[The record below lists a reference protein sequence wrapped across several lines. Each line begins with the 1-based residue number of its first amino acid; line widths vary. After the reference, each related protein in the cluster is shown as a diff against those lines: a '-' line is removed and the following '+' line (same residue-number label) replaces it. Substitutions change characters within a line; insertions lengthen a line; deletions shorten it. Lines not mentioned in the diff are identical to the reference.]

1 MAISKT
7 QFYCQSCG
15 FQSPKWLGKC
25 PSCGSWNSFVE
36 EVVQKKKAG
45 GSSSWVNSEKM
56 RAPKPVRIGDVEQKD
71 QMRLNSGDDEL
82 NRILGG
88 GIVPGSLIL
97 LGGEPGIGKSTLM
110 LQLAVRSMN
119 MKVLYVSGEESEQQI
134 RMRAGR
140 IGIRNEDCFILAETQ
155 MQRIFQH
162 INEVQPEL
170 LVIDSIQTL
179 QTESIESSP
188 GSVSQI
194 RECTAELLRFAKE
207 SNTPVFLIGHITKDG
222 HIAGPKILEHMVDV
236 VLQFEG
242 DRHHLYR
249 IVRSAK
255 NRFGSTAELGI
266 YEMVGEG
273 LKEVNNPSQVLLSQL
288 DEPFS
293 GIAISVTMEGAR
305 PMLIETQ
312 ALVSTAVYGTP
323 QRSGTGFDLRRLNM
337 LLAVIEKR
345 CGFKLGQKDVF
356 LNVTGGIRT
365 EDPAVDLGVICAIL
379 SSDLDM
385 PIPAKTCFAG
395 EVGLSGEIRPVSR
408 IEQRIAEA
416 DRMGF
421 SQILVSEYNAKG
433 LKAGKQGIKVITVKK
448 IEEAF
453 RVLYGQAN

>member
-1 MAISKT
+1 MAKT
-7 QFYCQSCG
+7 KTNFFCQSCG

-25 PSCGSWNSFVE
+25 PACASWNSFTE
-36 EVVQKKKAG
+36 EVIHKESNRKTWTTGNKPAKAPQPVKI
-45 GSSSWVNSEKM
+45 SDIEQH
-56 RAPKPVRIGDVEQKD
+56 AEVRIDTGD
-71 QMRLNSGDDEL
+71 REL

-88 GIVPGSLIL
+88 GLVPGSLIL

-110 LQLAVRSMN
+110 LQIATRSTRL
-119 MKVLYVSGEESEQQI
+119 KVLYVSGEESEQQI
-134 RMRAGR
+134 KMRAER
-140 IGIRNEDCFILAETQ
+140 IGIQNTDCYVLAETG

-162 INEVQPEL
+162 IVEIQPEL

-179 QTESIESSP
+179 QTDSIESSP

-207 SNTPVFLIGHITKDG
+207 SGTPVLLIGHITKDG
-222 HIAGPKILEHMVDV
+222 QIAGPKILEHMVDV

-242 DRHHLYR
+242 DRNHLYR
-249 IVRSAK
+249 IVRSVK
-255 NRFGSTAELGI
+255 NRFGSTAEMGI
-266 YEMVGEG
+266 YEMVGDG
-273 LKEVNNPSQVLLSQL
+273 LREVENPSQVLISQL
-288 DEPFS
+288 EEPFS
-293 GIAISVTMEGAR
+293 GISISATMEGAR
-305 PMLIETQ
+305 PLLIESQ

-356 LNVTGGIRT
+356 LNITGGIRT
-365 EDPAVDLGVICAIL
+365 EDPAVDLAVICAIL
-379 SSDLDM
+379 SSDLDIPV
-385 PIPAKTCFAG
+385 PIKTCFSA

-421 SQILVSEYNAKG
+421 SQILISEYSSKG
-433 LKAGKQGIKVITVKK
+433 LKTDKFGIRVLPIKK
-448 IEEAF
+448 IEDGF
-453 RVLYGQAN
+453 RILFG

>member
-1 MAISKT
+1 MATSKT

-56 RAPKPVRIGDVEQKD
+56 RAPKPVRIAEVEQKD
-71 QMRLNSGDDEL
+71 QMRLNSGDEEL

-140 IGIRNEDCFILAETQ
+140 IGIQNEDCFILAETQ

-162 INEVQPEL
+162 ITEVQPEL

-273 LKEVNNPSQVLLSQL
+273 LREVNNPSQVLLSQL

-421 SQILVSEYNAKG
+421 SQILVSEYNVKG
-433 LKAGKQGIKVITVKK
+433 LKTGKQSIRVVPVKK

-453 RVLYGQAN
+453 RVLYGQGE

>member
-1 MAISKT
+1 MAGIKT
-7 QFYCQSCG
+7 SFFCQSCG

-25 PSCGSWNSFVE
+25 PSCGSWNSFTE
-36 EVVQKKKAG
+36 EVLQKKAKSG
-45 GSSSWVNSEKM
+45 SWVNSEKV
-56 RAPKPVRIGDVEQKD
+56 RAPKPTRINEVEQKD
-71 QMRLNSGDDEL
+71 HERLDTGDKEL

-110 LQLAVRSMN
+110 LQLAIRSTRL
-119 MKVLYVSGEESEQQI
+119 KVLYVSGEESEQQI

-140 IGIRNEDCFILAETQ
+140 IGIMNDQCYVLAETQ

-162 INEVQPEL
+162 IHDVQPQL
-170 LVIDSIQTL
+170 LVVDSIQTL
-179 QTESIESSP
+179 QTENIESSP

-222 HIAGPKILEHMVDV
+222 QIAGPKILEHMVDV

-242 DRHHLYR
+242 DRNHVYR
-249 IVRSAK
+249 IVRSVK
-255 NRFGSTAELGI
+255 NRFGSTSELGI
-266 YEMVGEG
+266 YEMINEG
-273 LKEVNNPSQVLLSQL
+273 LREVDNPSQVLLSQM

-293 GIAISVTMEGAR
+293 GIAISATIEGAR
-305 PMLIETQ
+305 PMLVESQ

-356 LNVTGGIRT
+356 LNITGGIRT
-365 EDPAVDLGVICAIL
+365 EDPAVDLGIICAIL

-385 PIPAKTCFAG
+385 PIPGKICFAG
-395 EVGLSGEIRPVSR
+395 EVGLSGEIRPVAR
-408 IEQRIAEA
+408 IEQRIGEAE
-416 DRMGF
+416 RMGF
-421 SQILVSEYNAKG
+421 AKIFVSEYNLKG
-433 LKAGKQGIKVITVKK
+433 IKRDKYGIKVIGVKK

-453 RVLYGQAN
+453 RELYG

>member
-1 MAISKT
+1 MAKVKSV
-7 QFYCQSCG
+7 FFCQQCG
-15 FQSPKWLGKC
+15 HESPKWLGKC
-25 PSCGSWNSFVE
+25 PSCNTWNSFTE
-36 EVVQKKKAG
+36 ERVTAASKAQKGGGWLKDERAAKAPQPTKL
-45 GSSSWVNSEKM
+45 SDIAKQNEI
-56 RAPKPVRIGDVEQKD
+56 RIDT
-71 QMRLNSGDDEL
+71 GDDEL

-88 GIVPGSLIL
+88 GLVPGSMIL

-110 LQLAVRSMN
+110 LQIASKSTRL
-119 MKVLYVSGEESEQQI
+119 KVLYVSGEESEQQI
-134 RMRAGR
+134 KMRAER
-140 IGIRNEDCFILAETQ
+140 IGMDNENCYVLAETG

-162 INEVQPEL
+162 INDVQPQM
-170 LVIDSIQTL
+170 LVVDSIQTL
-179 QTESIESSP
+179 QTDTIESSP

-222 HIAGPKILEHMVDV
+222 QIAGPKILEHMVDV

-249 IVRSAK
+249 IVRSVK
-255 NRFGSTAELGI
+255 NRFGSTAEMGI
-266 YEMVGEG
+266 YEMVGDG
-273 LKEVNNPSQVLLSQL
+273 LRQVENPSQVLLSQME
-288 DEPFS
+288 EPFS
-293 GIAISVTMEGAR
+293 GIAISATMEGAR
-305 PMLIETQ
+305 PMLIESQ

-356 LNVTGGIRT
+356 LNITGGIRT
-365 EDPAVDLGVICAIL
+365 EDPAVDLGIICAIL

-385 PIPAKTCFAG
+385 PIPGKTCFSG

-408 IEQRIAEA
+408 VEQRIAEA
-416 DRMGF
+416 ARMGF
-421 SQILVSEYNAKG
+421 NQILVSEYNLKG
-433 LKAGKQGIKVITVKK
+433 VNTGKFGIRVIPVKK

-453 RVLYGQAN
+453 RVLYG

>member
-1 MAISKT
+1 MATNKT

-36 EVVQKKKAG
+36 EVVQKKKAS
-45 GSSSWVNSEKM
+45 GSASWVNSEKM
-56 RAPKPVRIGDVEQKD
+56 RAPKPVRISEVEQRD
-71 QMRLNSGDDEL
+71 QMRLNSGDEEL

-88 GIVPGSLIL
+88 GIVPGSLAL

-140 IGIRNEDCFILAETQ
+140 IGIQNNDCFILAETQ

-162 INEVQPEL
+162 ITEVQPEL

-207 SNTPVFLIGHITKDG
+207 SNTPVFLIGHITKEG
-222 HIAGPKILEHMVDV
+222 NIAGPKILEHMVDV

-273 LKEVNNPSQVLLSQL
+273 LREVNNPSQVLLSQL

-293 GIAISVTMEGAR
+293 GIAISVTVEGAR
-305 PMLIETQ
+305 PMLLETQ

-408 IEQRIAEA
+408 VDQRIAEA
-416 DRMGF
+416 ARMGF
-421 SQILVSEYNAKG
+421 SKILVSEYNVKG
-433 LKAGKQGIKVITVKK
+433 QPTVKSPIQIVPVRK

-453 RVLYGQAN
+453 RILYGGEH